1 MCYWKNVFSEVFWIT
16 HFQWFTSW
24 NYFNGELFIQF
35 LNTTSTKVQENF
47 SKKLLLIF
55 FEKNFEI
62 FGKIWKNLFL
72 ETGDYGVD
80 LSCLFN
86 ANFDVLRYWKRVQ
99 YNDNENLNI

>member
-1 MCYWKNVFSEVFWIT
+1 MFNDL
-16 HFQWFTSW
+16 QWFTSW
-24 NYFNGELFIQF
+24 NYLLTELFIQF

-62 FGKIWKNLFL
+62 FGKIWKILFL

-80 LSCLFN
+80 LSGLFN
-86 ANFDVLRYWKRVQ
+86 ANFDVFGYWKRVQ
-99 YNDNENLNI
+99 